1 MSSVAIGSPGARGVR
16 FYETTVFKKAIMA
29 ATGVVLFGFV
39 IGHMIGNLQVYE
51 GPDKL
56 NAYGAFLHSMP
67 GILWTVRIV
76 LLACVT
82 LHIVTTVQLAL
93 LKSAARPVSYVKKDN
108 SHSSY
113 ASRTMYWSG
122 PIIAAFVIYH
132 IMHFTLGLTQP
143 EIYMEGDVYNNVV
156 HGFQS
161 VPVSAF
167 YIFAMALLCMHLY
180 HGAWSMFQ
188 SLGINHP
195 RYTPLLRRFAAVM
208 AFVILIGNISIPV
221 AVLAGVLK

>member
-93 LKSAARPVSYVKKDN
+93 LKSAARPVGYVKKDN

-132 IMHFTLGLTQP
+132 I
-143 EIYMEGDVYNNVV
+143 YMEGDVYNNVV
-156 HGFQS
+156 RGFQS